1 MQSNTKSS
9 AQVTSLGDAAQG
21 EKGTGKITIS
31 LGKSETGLAA
41 AKLMLKQQLIAELAA
56 WMRENEATG
65 SQATRL
71 LGIDSEAVMDIIDN
85 QDINLTVDVLIDA
98 VLRTGK
104 RISVSIG

>member
-9 AQVTSLGDAAQG
+9 AQVTSLEDAAQG
-21 EKGTGKITIS
+21 DKGTGKITIS
-31 LGKSETGLAA
+31 LGKSESGLAA

-56 WMRENEATG
+56 WMKENEVTG

-71 LGIDSEAVMDIIDN
+71 LDIDGETLMDIIDA
-85 QDINLTVDVLIDA
+85 QDINLSLDVLIEA
-98 VLRTGK
+98 VLRAGK